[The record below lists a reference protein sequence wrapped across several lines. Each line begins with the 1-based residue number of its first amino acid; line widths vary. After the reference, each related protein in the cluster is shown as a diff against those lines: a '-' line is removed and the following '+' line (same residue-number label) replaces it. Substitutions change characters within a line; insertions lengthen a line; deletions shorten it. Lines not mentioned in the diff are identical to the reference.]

1 MLRPHRQD
9 WTGNLQIITIIDAG
23 IGNPSS
29 ISNML
34 NYLGVDVELVK
45 SPLSGKRYS
54 HLVLPGIGSFDSGI
68 KKLNDSGWSQFIVEN
83 FESSKI
89 LGICLGMQL
98 LTCGS
103 EEGTE
108 SGLSL
113 VPAYCKKFDSS
124 RLRTPHIGWNRV
136 EVLKKNHLVHESD
149 NSQKFYFSHSYYVH
163 SENAEISSLKSTY
176 GEEFVAGFEIG
187 NIMGVQ
193 FHPEKSHKFGM
204 KLLNNFSQ
212 L

>member
-1 MLRPHRQD
+1 MLGPHLQD

-29 ISNML
+29 IANML
-34 NYLGVDVELVK
+34 NYLGTDVELVN

-83 FESSKI
+83 FPSLKI

-103 EEGTE
+103 EEGIE
-108 SGLSL
+108 SGLNL
-113 VPAYCKKFDSS
+113 VPAYCKKFDSA

-136 EVLKKNHLVHESD
+136 KVLKKNHLVHENE
-149 NSQKFYFSHSYYVH
+149 NSQKFYFSHSFYVH
-163 SENAEISSLKSTY
+163 SENEEISTLSSTY
-176 GEEFVAGFEIG
+176 GEEFIAGFEMG
-187 NIMGVQ
+187 NILGVQ

-204 KLLNNFSQ
+204 KLLSNFSQ